1 MDAIAK
7 ILLDIASNADHYK
20 IDDDIKVK
28 LKALI
33 GALSTDPQSK
43 VALEKASASFDQA
56 KLAKFLA

>member
-1 MDAIAK
+1 M
-7 ILLDIASNADHYK
+7 LLDIASNSETYK

-33 GALSTDPQSK
+33 GKLSSDPQSK
-43 VALEKASASFDQA
+43 AALEKASGSFDQA